1 MATNNLQSYIAQV
14 AGPSTSD
21 LAPLLAN
28 ETFRRAVDAEL
39 AARDASATAAAAV
52 VARGE
57 DLYTGV
63 QPFAAAMGSLRAVA
77 KRFPETSKLIG
88 EAVTLVQQ
96 AMGIVA
102 YNPPPLTPVPPAPTP
117 TPTPVAV
124 APKPVPPPTPAPAA
138 VPAVLP
144 PYPPTPYPMTPS
156 TPLSTPAPTPAP
168 TPSTPPHV

>member
-1 MATNNLQSYIAQV
+1 MATNNLQSFIAQV

-28 ETFRRAVDAEL
+28 ETYRRAVDAEL

-63 QPFAAAMGSLRAVA
+63 HPFAAAMGSLRAVS
-77 KRFPETSKLIG
+77 KRFPETSKLID
-88 EAVTLVQQ
+88 EAVKAVQQ

-124 APKPVPPPTPAPAA
+124 APKPVPPPTP
-138 VPAVLP
+138 LP
-144 PYPPTPYPMTPS
+144 
-156 TPLSTPAPTPAP
+156 TPAPTPA
-168 TPSTPPHV
+168 TPPHV